1 VSGRRPIETFPEAEV
16 RAGCRRWPSPGL
28 TMTPPLKYE
37 GITLRNVLDGK
48 SAVAISA
55 KPAAPVATPLRCLR
69 PPSATGLHQ
78 PDRAPAV
85 EYALIAPPRRVGAG
99 RIVPAATLGLAA
111 LGLAVIGLTVNNALR
126 CVVRPDRGGGT
137 LARIARPRHR
147 SPRHRAAE
155 RRRPTLARPPLGR
168 RHRGLVDLA
177 YCADVTLLAAM
188 GFAATNIGDG
198 VAGRS
203 KVASEAT
210 GLAADVVRLRTERA
224 AITELRSVAT
234 IEAEIQ
240 RAQPS
245 AAAVWRQTAGCSD
258 ITLAA
263 SGAACAEILKLRQA
277 LGAAQRRDTTDTGL
291 RNAEAR
297 LAALPAITT
306 GDPQATWRPI
316 SWPGR
321 SAGRVSLTP
330 HDIHRLRITGLTI
343 IPALAGIIFMFAVM
357 LLRVGRRN
365 RPGSAIRRCSSGSH
379 RAARSIMV
387 IPASRDR
394 FELDLLGGGTSRRHA
409 AHPVRDEERQI
420 DRGH

>member
-1 VSGRRPIETFPEAEV
+1 VSDVVRLRTFPEAEV
-16 RAGCRRWPSPGL
+16 RAWLQALQSPESYDDATL
-28 TMTPPLKYE
+28 EYE
-37 GITLRNVLDGK
+37 GITLGNVLYGK

-55 KPAAPVATPLRCLR
+55 AKPAAPAATP
-69 PPSATGLHQ
+69 ATMPLSTPGRLLHQ
-78 PDRAPAV
+78 RDRAPAV

-99 RIVPAATLGLAA
+99 RIVLAATLGLAA
-111 LGLAVIGLTVNNALR
+111 LGLAVIGLTVNTRFAASFGQTAEAALL
-126 CVVRPDRGGGT
+126 
-137 LARIARPRHR
+137 LASLGLAIDLLAIVLPSAAAQLWRDGHAVASIAAW
-147 SPRHRAAE
+147 SIWLIA
-155 RRRPTLARPPLGR
+155 LMM
-168 RHRGLVDLA
+168 
-177 YCADVTLLAAM
+177 TLLASM

-198 VAGRS
+198 VAGRG
-203 KVASEAT
+203 KVASETA

-245 AAAVWRQTAGCSD
+245 AAVVWRQTAGCSD

-277 LGAAQRRDTTDTGL
+277 LGAAQRRDTVDAGL

-306 GDPQATWRPI
+306 GDPQAAMAADILAWA
-316 SWPGR
+316 
-321 SAGRVSLTP
+321 SAGHVSLTP

-357 LLRVGRRN
+357 LLRVGKKR
-365 RPGSAIRRCSSGSH
+365 GK
-379 RAARSIMV
+379 
-387 IPASRDR
+387 
-394 FELDLLGGGTSRRHA
+394 
-409 AHPVRDEERQI
+409 PVAVA
-420 DRGH
+420 

>member
-1 VSGRRPIETFPEAEV
+1 MSDVVRLRTFPEAEV
-16 RAGCRRWPSPGL
+16 RAWLQALQSPESYDDATL
-28 TMTPPLKYE
+28 EYE

-55 KPAAPVATPLRCLR
+55 AKPAAPATM
-69 PPSATGLHQ
+69 PPSTPGHLLHQ
-78 PDRAPAV
+78 RDRAPAV
-85 EYALIAPPRRVGAG
+85 EYALIAPPRRRGAG
-99 RIVPAATLGLAA
+99 RIVLAATLGLAA
-111 LGLAVIGLTVNNALR
+111 LGLAVIGLTVNTRFAASFGQTAEAALLLASLGLAIDLLAIVLPSAAAQLWR
-126 CVVRPDRGGGT
+126 DRHWVAG
-137 LARIARPRHR
+137 IAAW
-147 SPRHRAAE
+147 SIWLIA
-155 RRRPTLARPPLGR
+155 LMM
-168 RHRGLVDLA
+168 
-177 YCADVTLLAAM
+177 TLLASM

-203 KVASEAT
+203 KVASETT
-210 GLAADVVRLRTERA
+210 GLAADVARLRAERA

-277 LGAAQRRDTTDTGL
+277 LGAAQRRDTIDAGL

-306 GDPQATWRPI
+306 GDPQATMAADILAWA
-316 SWPGR
+316 
-321 SAGRVSLTP
+321 SAGHVSLTP
-330 HDIHRLRITGLTI
+330 QDIHRLRITGLTI

-357 LLRVGRRN
+357 LLRVGKKHGK
-365 RPGSAIRRCSSGSH
+365 PV
-379 RAARSIMV
+379 AA
-387 IPASRDR
+387 A
-394 FELDLLGGGTSRRHA
+394 
-409 AHPVRDEERQI
+409 
-420 DRGH
+420 